1 MRRKKGQSKQVAT
14 GVWEETHA
22 GDAFLERMYHL
33 VLLGQDVTRMK
44 VEANGVYTITVRDR
58 QQIPVEIAKNPHSH

>member
-1 MRRKKGQSKQVAT
+1 MSKRKKGETKQVAA

-44 VEANGVYTITVRDR
+44 VEANGVYTITVREKR
-58 QQIPVEIAKNPHSH
+58 QPRENLI